1 MRRLLP
7 LLLLLPLFAA
17 APPAHAAGAVL
28 VMNSGEASLSVIDM
42 TTRQELK
49 RIPVLREPHHNML
62 TPDHKELLVGDT
74 VGNEL
79 LAFDP
84 TTLELKRRIPI
95 ADPYQIGFSPD
106 AKFFVVNG
114 LARAQVDLYDPATFK
129 LIKRFPLKSMPSHMA
144 FAPDSSAVFITLQGT
159 AKLAAIDLKTL
170 TVRWIA
176 ETGPAP
182 AGVLWNRGKLLVAN
196 MGADDVWVIDPAT
209 GKTERKIRTGKGAH
223 QLFPSPDGK
232 LLYVNNRIDSTSV
245 VLDAT
250 TLNQVRSYKL
260 PGGPDDIEFAPDGR
274 VWFTLRFVHKLA
286 VLDPATGTFETI
298 AVGRSPHGIFL
309 NAKADPK

>member
-7 LLLLLPLFAA
+7 FLLLLLA
-17 APPAHAAGAVL
+17 APPAYAGAVL

-62 TPDHKELLVGDT
+62 TPDRKELLVGDT

-84 TTLELKRRIPI
+84 TTFELKRRIPI

-106 AKFFVVNG
+106 AKYFVVNG
-114 LARAQVDLYDPATFK
+114 LARAQIDLYDPATFK

-170 TVRWIA
+170 SVRWIA

-182 AGVLWNRGKLLVAN
+182 AGVLWNQGRLLVAN
-196 MGADDVWVIDPAT
+196 MGGDDVWVIDPAT

-232 LLYVNNRIDSTSV
+232 RIYVNNRIDSTSV

-250 TLNQVRSYKL
+250 TLNQVTSYKL
-260 PGGPDDIEFAPDGR
+260 PGGPDDIEFAPDGH

-286 VLDPATGTFETI
+286 VLDPATGTFDTI

-309 NAKADPK
+309 NAKATPK

>member
-1 MRRLLP
+1 MRRLL
-7 LLLLLPLFAA
+7 LLLLLSLTATG
-17 APPAHAAGAVL
+17 AHAAGAVL
-28 VMNSGEASLSVIDM
+28 VMNSGEASLSIIDM
-42 TTRQELK
+42 TTRQELR

-62 TPDHKELLVGDT
+62 TPDRKELLVGDT

-84 TTLELKRRIPI
+84 NTFELKRRIPI

-106 AKFFVVNG
+106 AKYFVVNG
-114 LARAQVDLYDPATFK
+114 LARAQVDLYDPVTYK

-159 AKLAAIDLKTL
+159 AKLAAIDLKAL

-182 AGVLWNRGKLLVAN
+182 AGVMWNHGKLLVAN
-196 MGADDVWVIDPAT
+196 MGADDVWVLDPTT

-223 QLFPSPDGK
+223 QLFPTPDGK
-232 LLYVNNRIDSTSV
+232 QIYVNNRIDSTSV

-260 PGGPDDIEFAPDGR
+260 PGGPDDIEFAPDGK
-274 VWFTLRFVHKLA
+274 VWFTLRFVHKTA

-309 NAKADPK
+309 NSKAIVK